1 MRLSALILTLVL
13 SLFSSQQADQPL
25 VIIVRDG
32 AGNPLQ
38 DVSLELLRT
47 GPPHEPYSSC
57 VTDREGACHLLLPPG
72 AYLVQFVG
80 SWQSI
85 EFVPVEGQN
94 GGGLDDGGLAGSGF
108 GLYLEPGETE
118 QIVTFV
124 VGQRDG
130 QLIPLWDMSRDP
142 ALAPQPFAVPD
153 NPFASNADPLA
164 GIDLTSLS
172 GLPVEEPT
180 AESEGEQTQVL
191 ESQVGVSEAPT
202 PTLEAAISLTAP
214 ASEVATAE
222 NAALGLLGIAVLTA
236 LVAVVLLV
244 FRRLRQRR

>member
-47 GPPHEPYSSC
+47 GPPHEPYRNC

-80 SWQSI
+80 SWQGV
-85 EFVPVEGQN
+85 EFMPVAGQN
-94 GGGLDDGGLAGSGF
+94 SGGLDDGGLAGSGF
-108 GLYLEPGETE
+108 GLYLEPGEAE
-118 QIVTFV
+118 QVVTFII
-124 VGQRDG
+124 GQRDG

-153 NPFASNADPLA
+153 NPFASDADPLA
-164 GIDLTSLS
+164 GIDLAPLS
-172 GLPVEEPT
+172 ALPVEEPT
-180 AESEGEQTQVL
+180 AEPEGDLTQVI
-191 ESQVGVSEAPT
+191 ESQIGVGDVPT
-202 PTLEAAISLTAP
+202 PTV
-214 ASEVATAE
+214 EVATSQAVPASGAASGE
-222 NAALGLLGIAVLTA
+222 NAALGLLGIAVLA
-236 LVAVVLLV
+236 AFVAVVLLV
-244 FRRLRQRR
+244 LRRLRRHR